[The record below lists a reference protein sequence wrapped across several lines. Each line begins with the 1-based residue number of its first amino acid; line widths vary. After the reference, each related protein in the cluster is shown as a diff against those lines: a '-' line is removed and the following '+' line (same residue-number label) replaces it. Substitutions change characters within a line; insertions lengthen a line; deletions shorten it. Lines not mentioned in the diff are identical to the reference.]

1 MLGDQSGCTGNAT
14 AISAP
19 IRGYMSDFAEYIPWD
34 SYLWNGQSAAE
45 VHNEF
50 PKLWAQ
56 TCREAQI
63 EAGLEH
69 EVVFWSRSASRK
81 SPSHATCFWAGD
93 QITTWDV
100 KDGLKSALLGMLS
113 GGLSGMSLSHSDIGG
128 YTMVDK
134 LHYKLFRTQEL
145 LQRWAEMSGA
155 FEI

>member
-1 MLGDQSGCTGNAT
+1 M
-14 AISAP
+14 
-19 IRGYMSDFAEYIPWD
+19 
-34 SYLWNGQSAAE
+34 
-45 VHNEF
+45 
-50 PKLWAQ
+50 LWAQ

-69 EVVFWSRSASRK
+69 EVVFWSRSASRL

-100 KDGLKSALLGMLS
+100 KDGLKSALLGILS

-134 LHYKLFRTQEL
+134 LHYKLLRTPEL
-145 LQRWAEMSGA
+145 LQRWAEMSGEICFRA
-155 FEI
+155 FRDVDGL